1 MGQREHGDARRNVL
15 NTTLM
20 IKITCAFAGAAVTA
34 AAAIAI
40 AVGHSTPAAAQSRE
54 LQRRLETA
62 TRIECTFPVL
72 AMGTWD
78 GAEPQVSVRPAEL
91 RATFHEIDVDE
102 GTAEAGSDFG
112 DSFISVRY
120 TNGYLHFMQMR
131 SAGPLYVTTVLAQE
145 SIGGRM
151 KAVHTRHEYT
161 ATMLQGFTSR
171 PEMYVGDCAV
181 T

>member
-1 MGQREHGDARRNVL
+1 VGQRAHGETRRNVL

-20 IKITCAFAGAAVTA
+20 GNIVCAFVG
-34 AAAIAI
+34 AAIAF
-40 AVGHSTPAAAQSRE
+40 ALGYSTPVAAQSRE
-54 LQRRLETA
+54 LQRRLEAA
-62 TRIECTFPVL
+62 TRVECTFSML
-72 AMGTWD
+72 AIGTWD
-78 GAEPQVSVRPAEL
+78 GEQPQAAVQATEL
-91 RATFHEIDVDE
+91 TATFHDINIDE

-120 TNGYLHFMQMR
+120 TAGYLHFMQMR
-131 SAGPLYVTTVLAQE
+131 NAGPLYVTTILAHE
-145 SIGGRM
+145 STDGRM

-161 ATMLQGFTSR
+161 ATIMPGFTSR

>member
-1 MGQREHGDARRNVL
+1 MVKVG
-15 NTTLM
+15 
-20 IKITCAFAGAAVTA
+20 CAFVG
-34 AAAIAI
+34 AAIAI
-40 AVGHSTPAAAQSRE
+40 MVAVGHFTPAAAQSRD
-54 LQRRLETA
+54 LQRRLEGA
-62 TRIECTFPVL
+62 TRVECTFSTL

-78 GAEPQVSVRPAEL
+78 GAQAQAAVQPAEL
-91 RATFHEIDVDE
+91 SATFHDIDVDE
-102 GTAEAGSDFG
+102 GTAEAGSDYG

-131 SAGPLYVTTVLAQE
+131 SSGPLYVTTVFAQE
-145 SIGGRM
+145 STGGRM

-161 ATMLQGFTSR
+161 PTMLQGFTSR